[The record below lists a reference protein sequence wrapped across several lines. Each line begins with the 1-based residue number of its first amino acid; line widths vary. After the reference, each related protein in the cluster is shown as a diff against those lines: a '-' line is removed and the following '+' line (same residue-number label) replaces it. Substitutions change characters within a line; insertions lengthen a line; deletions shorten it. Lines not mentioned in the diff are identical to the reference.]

1 MSIDPGA
8 ARSPRRC
15 ATRTRRIHIAL
26 LLSVLWVGIVA
37 GPQSS
42 HAIVGGHDAPLG
54 AYPSVAFISYVNLG
68 VSFECTGTLIAPRW
82 VLTAGHCGSATG
94 LVGNSPAQ
102 WPPALINIR
111 IGGDTRSGGERVTAD
126 QTHGHPSQSFDIRYD
141 IALIRLAAPST
152 KTPTKVVASTETSS
166 WAPGTLETI
175 VGWGQ
180 LANGNTPNRLQEA
193 QVPITTD
200 AYCSGAYGS
209 SFDVSTMVCAGY
221 PEGGVDTCQGDSGG
235 PMFGSA
241 GGVRRVVGTTSWGEG
256 CGEPGKPG
264 VYARVG
270 APVLRDWI
278 KSLAPDGVA

>member
-1 MSIDPGA
+1 MS
-8 ARSPRRC
+8 
-15 ATRTRRIHIAL
+15 TRRLRTAL
-26 LLSVLWVGIVA
+26 LVSVLAGVIVT
-37 GPQSS
+37 GPTSS
-42 HAIVGGHDAPLG
+42 RAIVGGSDAPLG
-54 AYPSVAFISYVNLG
+54 AYPSVALITYVNLG

-126 QTHGHPSQSFDIRYD
+126 QTHGHPSQSLGIRYD

-152 KTPTKVVASTETSS
+152 KTPTKVVGVSESAS
-166 WAPGTLETI
+166 WAPGTMETI

-180 LANGNTPNRLQEA
+180 LANGDSPNRLQHA

-200 AYCSGAYGS
+200 AYCANAYGS
-209 SFDVSTMVCAGY
+209 SFDVNTMVCAGY
-221 PEGGVDTCQGDSGG
+221 PEGGIDTCQGDSGG

-241 GGVRRVVGTTSWGEG
+241 SGIRRVVGSTSWGEG

-278 KSLAPDGVA
+278 RSLAPDGVA